1 MGARE
6 LQALLREIKNVRSPI
21 QRMKLISLAW
31 RTVQR
36 LSPVERKELGSKLGV
51 RGFDAI
57 LAKLGRGPSGIS
69 PSEVLRALNS
79 AEELDPS
86 ILVELL
92 EGLAQM

>member
-51 RGFDAI
+51 S
-57 LAKLGRGPSGIS
+57 LPETPSAG
-69 PSEVLRALNS
+69 S
-79 AEELDPS
+79 ASL
-86 ILVELL
+86 
-92 EGLAQM
+92 